1 MTPFDPAQGLERHAL
16 DAAAQAIARAAA
28 VAGETLVLI
37 VRPGRDDHRVYG
49 EGGNGVVR
57 AAVSVAEAAGN
68 VRTWT
73 EAPIG
78 YTVARP
84 VSALPAVVSD
94 AAEQS
99 GLRAV
104 HVAAAAADPDHPDCI
119 ALWFVEEADA
129 DPDVEERRRETI
141 QVLAA
146 AAHRDARQAEEQ
158 AAAEQRAAALR
169 GPADTPADDDDD
181 SLAGLLDADAFAV
194 ALEECEADQATV
206 VVIELDQLDEIT
218 ESHGADAAWAL
229 AAEAASRLRATC
241 RGGDVLASLG
251 TGRFGL
257 LLADVDRATA
267 LAVSKRLVAAVAQ
280 PLEAGLGPEAM
291 TASVGLAHQS
301 GMPDTEELFE
311 SASSAAASGHRSGGD
326 RLIVAS

>member
-37 VRPGRDDHRVYG
+37 VRPGHEDHRVYG

-57 AAVSVAEAAGN
+57 AAVSVAEAARN
-68 VRTWT
+68 ARTWT
-73 EAPIG
+73 DAPVG
-78 YTVARP
+78 YSVART
-84 VSALPAVVSD
+84 VSSLPAVVSD
-94 AAEQS
+94 AAQQS
-99 GLRAV
+99 GFRAV
-104 HVAAAAADPDHPDCI
+104 HVAAAAADPDRPDCI
-119 ALWFVEEADA
+119 ALWFVEEADT
-129 DPDVEERRRETI
+129 DPEVEERRRETVQI
-141 QVLAA
+141 LAA
-146 AAHRDARQAEEQ
+146 AAHRDARQAEQ
-158 AAAEQRAAALR
+158 AAAEQRTAALR
-169 GPADTPADDDDD
+169 ENIETVADADG
-181 SLAGLLDADAFAV
+181 SVAGLVDAEAFAL

-206 VVIELDQLDEIT
+206 VVIELDQLDAIA
-218 ESHGADAAWAL
+218 ESHGADAAQAL

-241 RGGDVLASLG
+241 RGSDVLATLG

-267 LAVSKRLVAAVAQ
+267 LAVSKRLVAAVAE
-280 PLEAGLGPEAM
+280 PLEPGLGPETM

-301 GMPDTEELFE
+301 GMPDTAELFD

>member
-37 VRPGRDDHRVYG
+37 VRPGHEDHRVYG

-57 AAVSVAEAAGN
+57 AAVSVAEAARN
-68 VRTWT
+68 ARTWT
-73 EAPIG
+73 DAPVG
-78 YTVARP
+78 YSVART
-84 VSALPAVVSD
+84 VSSLPAVVSD
-94 AAEQS
+94 AAQQS
-99 GLRAV
+99 GFRAV
-104 HVAAAAADPDHPDCI
+104 HVAAAAADPDRPDCI
-119 ALWFVEEADA
+119 ALWFVEEADT
-129 DPDVEERRRETI
+129 DPEVEERRREAVQI
-141 QVLAA
+141 LAA

-169 GPADTPADDDDD
+169 GSVETASDADGA
-181 SLAGLLDADAFAV
+181 LAGLLDAEAFAL

-206 VVIELDQLDEIT
+206 VVIELDQLEAIT
-218 ESHGADAAWAL
+218 DSHGADVAGAL
-229 AAEAASRLRATC
+229 AGEAASRLRATC
-241 RGGDVLASLG
+241 RGGDVLAVLG

-267 LAVSKRLVAAVAQ
+267 LAVSKRLVAAVAE
-280 PLEAGLGPEAM
+280 PLEPGLGPEAM

-301 GMPDTEELFE
+301 GMPDTAELFDF
-311 SASSAAASGHRSGGD
+311 ASSAAASGHRSGGD

>member
-1 MTPFDPAQGLERHAL
+1 MTPFDPPQGLERHAL
-16 DAAAQAIARAAA
+16 DAAAQAIARAAS

-37 VRPGRDDHRVYG
+37 VRPGREDHRVYG

-68 VRTWT
+68 ARTWT

-84 VSALPAVVSD
+84 VSSLPSVVSD

-104 HVAAAAADPDHPDCI
+104 HVAAAAVSPDRPDCI
-119 ALWFVEEADA
+119 ALWFVEEADT
-129 DPDVEERRRETI
+129 DPETEERRRETI

-169 GPADTPADDDDD
+169 GDDADNERDDE
-181 SLAGLLDADAFAV
+181 LQGLVDADAFEL

-206 VVIELDQLDEIT
+206 VVIELDQLDEIA
-218 ESHGADAAWAL
+218 ERYGADTAKAVAT
-229 AAEAASRLRATC
+229 EAGRRLRATC
-241 RGGDVLASLG
+241 RGNDVLAVLG
-251 TGRFGL
+251 PGRYGL

-280 PLEAGLGPEAM
+280 PLDPGLGPETV
-291 TASVGLAHQS
+291 TASVGLAHQA
-301 GMPDTEELFE
+301 GMPDTAELLD
-311 SASSAAASGHRSGGD
+311 SATSAAASGHTAGGD